1 MTDSY
6 VIYEKALEIIIT
18 YAMKYKSENLFLCI
32 SGLETEIVK
41 YSQNKVETFAHKFP
55 QYYILPIY
63 TDSYEFDFNEIVKVR
78 NNKKIS
84 KIIILTNGSLKNIDS
99 LKDFNQINFK
109 NIDSEILWNILKETD
124 NSFNMHT
131 NNDTLRNYLKNII
144 EVVNPELSSLIKY
157 IDRVNETASIYNNFN
172 IALNSNLFILGMWS
186 CSSSAFLNKT
196 RIRAIYTNS
205 NPIQIQKKI
214 KSPKVIDNIKK
225 VVISENLDGRFKNIT
240 EQKRILK
247 YMFYH
252 RTYNEA
258 FKEVCYEY
266 VEQIMKG
273 GERKK
278 KIKTENKENM
288 YKYTNIYGLM
298 IGELMQIDNINVNA
312 ENLLDLEKSYFPR
325 TDELNSEDELIKDIK
340 ILYQQSSEE
349 KNRTI
354 HVKFEKMQEEWQ
366 NFYSIFKNKINDN
379 SLLSKL
385 IDMNQ
390 NLNIPNNIKI
400 ELNEKIKNFCNSRSV
415 FLENLPSPI
424 NLNECLVTSNNY
436 INSFFDI
443 IKYLFTLDENIIFNI
458 AGSELFSSLLNVDIT
473 VSDDE
478 LYVPYYNP
486 LMIFHL
492 HIIKNRMEESL
503 KNLDKI
509 NNYKLKILEFE
520 NKKLLNDY
528 IVFNERLFALSH
540 DNDNFP
546 YYAKYVI
553 NDRIDSICNIDA
565 NNIYQYLYS
574 YINQFPYKNELKIC
588 LIGDIDIN
596 TLKITLVR
604 LLNKIS
610 SKTNLKSFKLHFVMK
625 NGNKVRQN
633 LITSI
638 ENQEL
643 LKNNLECHIDYP
655 LENSD
660 IDEYMDYI
668 FQENDVAIFLDS
680 RLIYEKPTFNYF
692 PGDKLRISLKYRSF
706 SNEINSFSC
715 TIKDRDV
722 SMPLLPNVI
731 NTLQHSIITRKL
743 EPGVWDKYKLNSQ
756 IISRINKLITKSN
769 IDKTILLFSSNVL
782 IDEQIYDFNN
792 ITSIDEDISENKS
805 IKIVKWQK
813 TSNNFKEDNIP
824 VKSNKKI
831 IFSALDLI
839 NNIYNYFAED
849 EYFEKYENLNICISY
864 GNYPK
869 EIIFEYSTNDENDD
883 NSYDYEENMIDIK
896 KSIADEIFDS
906 FIKCAIFPE
915 LTLDYYIKDNLS
927 NILLKS
933 SKNIEDIVFVY
944 SFAHNYNNLDNCAL
958 YNRGIQDFEM
968 EEGQAIKEISSLTRN
983 SIYSI
988 LKFIGAE
995 LMSQNRIEVLRKMVH
1010 TSEITDKIFIDLLNI
1025 TKSYVNSEM
1034 KYLVENVE
1042 IITKEFEV

>member
-6 VIYEKALEIIIT
+6 VIHEKALEIIIT
-18 YAMKYKSENLFLCI
+18 YAMKYRSENLFLCI
-32 SGLETEIVK
+32 SGLETDIVR
-41 YSQNKVETFAHKFP
+41 YSQNKIENFLYMFP
-55 QYYILPIY
+55 EYHILPIY
-63 TDSYEFDFNEIVKVR
+63 TESYEFAFNEIVKAR
-78 NNKKIS
+78 NNKKIP
-84 KIIILTNGSLKNIDS
+84 KIIILTNGSIKNIDS
-99 LKDFNQINFK
+99 LKDFNQIDFK
-109 NIDSEILWNILKETD
+109 DIEFEILWNILKETNVRVNLQAN
-124 NSFNMHT
+124 NSKIKTYF
-131 NNDTLRNYLKNII
+131 KNIM

-186 CSSSAFLNKT
+186 CASSDFLNKT
-196 RIRAIYTNS
+196 KIRAIYTNS

-214 KSPKVIDNIKK
+214 KSPKVIDNIRR
-225 VVISENLDGRFKNIT
+225 VAIPENLGDRFKNIT

-273 GERKK
+273 GERRK
-278 KIKTENKENM
+278 KIKIDNKENI
-288 YKYTNIYGLM
+288 YKYTNIYNLM
-298 IGELMQIDNINVNA
+298 ISELMQIDNININV
-312 ENLLDLEKSYFPR
+312 ENLLDLEKCYFPE
-325 TDELNSEDELIKDIK
+325 TDELNSEDELTKDIK
-340 ILYQQSSEE
+340 ILYKQDGEE
-349 KNRTI
+349 KNKTI

-366 NFYSIFKNKINDN
+366 NFYSVFRNKINDN
-379 SLLSKL
+379 NLMSKF
-385 IDMNQ
+385 IDLNQ
-390 NLNIPNNIKI
+390 NLNIPNNIKE
-400 ELNEKIKNFCNSRSV
+400 ELNEKLKTFCNSRSIL
-415 FLENLPSPI
+415 LENLPSPI
-424 NLNECLVTSNNY
+424 NLNECLITSNDY

-473 VSDDE
+473 IIDNN

-492 HIIKNRMEESL
+492 HIMKNRMEESI

-528 IVFNERLFALSH
+528 IVFDERLFALSH
-540 DNDNFP
+540 DNEGFP

-553 NDRIDSICNIDA
+553 NDKVDSVCNIDA
-565 NNIYQYLYS
+565 NNIYQYLHS
-574 YINQFPYKNELKIC
+574 YVSQFPYKNELKIC
-588 LIGDIDIN
+588 LIGDIDVN

-604 LLNKIS
+604 LLNKVS

-625 NGNKVRQN
+625 NGNKVRQS

-660 IDEYMDYI
+660 IDKYMDYI
-668 FQENDVAIFLDS
+668 FEENDIAIFLDS
-680 RLIYEKPTFNYF
+680 RLIYEEPTFNYF
-692 PGDKLRISLKYRSF
+692 KGDKLRISLKHRSF

-715 TIKDRDV
+715 TIKDRNI

-743 EPGVWDKYKLNSQ
+743 EPGVWDKYKLKSQ
-756 IISRINKLITKSN
+756 IISKINKLITKNN
-769 IDKTILLFSSNVL
+769 IDKTVLLFSSNVL

-792 ITSIDEDISENKS
+792 VKSIDEDISENKS
-805 IKIVKWQK
+805 IKVVKWQK
-813 TSNNFKEDNIP
+813 TNNNLKEDEIP
-824 VKSNKKI
+824 VESNKKI
-831 IFSALDLI
+831 VFPALDLI

-849 EYFEKYENLNICISY
+849 EYFEKYEDLSICISY
-864 GNYPK
+864 SNYPK
-869 EIIFEYSTNDENDD
+869 EIIFEYNAGEENADNAYDD
-883 NSYDYEENMIDIK
+883 EENMREIK
-896 KSIADEIFDS
+896 KNIADEIFDS
-906 FIKCAIFPE
+906 FIRCAIFPQ
-915 LTLDYYIKDNLS
+915 LTLDYYIRENFS
-927 NILLKS
+927 NILLKN

-944 SFAHNYNNLDNCAL
+944 SFVNNYNDLNNCNL
-958 YNRGIQDFEM
+958 YNKGLLNFEKD
-968 EEGQAIKEISSLTRN
+968 EGQVVNEISSLKRN

-988 LKFIGAE
+988 LKYIGAE

-1010 TSEITDKIFIDLLNI
+1010 TSEITNKTFKDLLNI
-1025 TKSYVNSEM
+1025 TKIYIHSEM
-1034 KYLVENVE
+1034 KYLYRNIE
-1042 IITKEFEV
+1042 IIAKEYEV